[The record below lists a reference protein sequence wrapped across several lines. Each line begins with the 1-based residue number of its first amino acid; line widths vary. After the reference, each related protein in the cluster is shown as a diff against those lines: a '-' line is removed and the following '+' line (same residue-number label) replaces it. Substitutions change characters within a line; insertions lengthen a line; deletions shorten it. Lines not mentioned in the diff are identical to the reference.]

1 MSILEGTNL
10 SEVNVVD
17 ETEQLLVAS
26 RRERATV
33 LPLQLLVETVVQE
46 ASAREP
52 ERQRPRQMKQSCTCR
67 CITTRRTCSPAAA
80 ETRPQRLLPSRRC
93 ARALRQSTSFRNHS
107 HRPTS
112 PGSHCPTA
120 DPARTAVATTQQKQS
135 FAVQHSNKS
144 LSEWGWANLSVDSAH
159 ERVRRNSNVRRATV
173 LRHVVLPLDKLKTL
187 VVHEIIKD
195 LTKRNHSV
203 DRIHMHLEE

>member
-1 MSILEGTNL
+1 MSIFEGTNL

-52 ERQRPRQMKQSCTCR
+52 ERQEATSNETVTCK

-80 ETRPQRLLPSRRC
+80 ETRPQRLLPSRRF

-144 LSEWGWANLSVDSAH
+144 LSEWD
-159 ERVRRNSNVRRATV
+159 
-173 LRHVVLPLDKLKTL
+173 
-187 VVHEIIKD
+187 
-195 LTKRNHSV
+195 
-203 DRIHMHLEE
+203 